1 MPETI
6 NTSGKETSDGRVH
19 LSFGAGV
26 DNRSHLTRLAEG
38 YVREADNVEIDAHGI
53 GRMRDGY
60 QLAQALP
67 GAHSLWTHPL
77 LTFALVADAS
87 ALYRMDADGTLT
99 ALVHGLNGS
108 RVSYAV
114 IGQRV
119 HWSNGV
125 QTGALDLSATPMPG
139 GMPTPSPSFG
149 VAAVANGGLFAGR
162 YGVTLTFGAAS
173 REEGGAPDT
182 VYVDVPDGGGIQLS
196 NVPTDP
202 SGAATEAR
210 VYVTTANGTELFY
223 AGSALP
229 GVSQFLVGAG
239 SRTRLLTTQFCEPF
253 PAATHLLGK
262 SGRLFGAVGRRLV
275 WSQPLYFGLWR
286 PTENSMLLPDE
297 ITMIAAPDSS
307 EFLLYVGT
315 RKKVYLLMAL
325 RSMVSRGESLE
336 KAELSVASA
345 AGVIEGSMV
354 MAPAEMLRMQGVLTP
369 IPLWVG
375 SDGVPYAGT
384 VSGVVPMS
392 SQFAYPVYD
401 QAAAAVVQQNGLS
414 RYIVSGRG
422 GRTSGL
428 AMTDSATATVIEA
441 GP

>member
-6 NTSGKETSDGRVH
+6 NTSGKESSDGRVH
-19 LSFGAGV
+19 LSFAAGV
-26 DNRSHLTRLAEG
+26 DNRSHLTKLADG
-38 YVREADNVEIDAHGI
+38 YVREADNVEIDARGI

-60 QLAQALP
+60 QLAQALL

-77 LTFALVADAS
+77 LTFALVADAG
-87 ALYRMDADGTLT
+87 ALYRMGADGTLT

-125 QTGALDLSATPMPG
+125 QTGAMDLSAMPMPW
-139 GMPTPSPSFG
+139 GMPTPAPSFG

-162 YGVTLTFGAAS
+162 YGVTLTFGSAV

-182 VYVDVPDGGGIQLS
+182 VYVDVPEGGGIQIS
-196 NVPTDP
+196 NVPTDA
-202 SGAATEAR
+202 SGTATEAR
-210 VYVTTANGTELFY
+210 VYVTPANGTELFY
-223 AGSALP
+223 AGSAMP
-229 GVSQFLVGAG
+229 GASQFLVGAG
-239 SRTRLLTTQFCEPF
+239 SRTRVLTTQFCEPF
-253 PAATHLLGK
+253 PAATHLLAK
-262 SGRLFGAVGRRLV
+262 SGRLFGALGRQLV
-275 WSQPLYFGLWR
+275 WSRPMYYGLWH
-286 PTENSMLLPDE
+286 PTMDSMLLPDD

-345 AGVIEGSMV
+345 AGAIEGSMV
-354 MAPAEMLRMQGVLTP
+354 MAPAEMLRMQGVLTA

-375 SDGVPYAGT
+375 TDGVPYAGT
-384 VSGVVPMS
+384 IAGVVPMS

-401 QAAAAVVQQNGLS
+401 RAAAAVVQQNGLS